1 MPAVEASQRDMSID
15 GAAGTV
21 MYRFNHVDSADCARY
36 PIFPAHFRNR
46 PPVTGRCAEPY
57 TGTSEMYGTDL
68 QGADLRYANL
78 DGAQLSGANLGL
90 VGWQGLTGI
99 KDQSSAA

>member
-1 MPAVEASQRDMSID
+1 
-15 GAAGTV
+15 
-21 MYRFNHVDSADCARY
+21 
-36 PIFPAHFRNR
+36 
-46 PPVTGRCAEPY
+46 
-57 TGTSEMYGTDL
+57 MYGTDL

-90 VGWQGLTGI
+90 VGWQGLRGI